1 MRSTFAWGMGHG
13 VLQCGCRNLRLHM
26 TAPCTMP
33 FAPCDKTLHGV
44 QYERKINTCSGAKV
58 GFLSASSI
66 QHPALIEHCA
76 FTIKHW
82 KLP

>member
-33 FAPCDKTLHGV
+33 FAPCDKTLHGA
-44 QYERKINTCSGAKV
+44 QYERKNKYLLWCKSWIP
-58 GFLSASSI
+58 FSI
-66 QHPALIEHCA
+66 QHPASSIN
-76 FTIKHW
+76 
-82 KLP
+82 